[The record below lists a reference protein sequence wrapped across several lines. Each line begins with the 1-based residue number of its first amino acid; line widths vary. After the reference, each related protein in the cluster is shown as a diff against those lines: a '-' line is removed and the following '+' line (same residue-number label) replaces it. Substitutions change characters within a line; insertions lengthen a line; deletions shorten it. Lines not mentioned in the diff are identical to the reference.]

1 MYGPQAAFF
10 SELFD
15 PRSRYSGISAV
26 YQIGVLPSG
35 AIAPAVATALL
46 VWSGSSWPVA
56 AYVAVIALVSVVSLY
71 FLPETYRTNIFG
83 KREPGREG

>member
-1 MYGPQAAFF
+1 
-10 SELFD
+10 
-15 PRSRYSGISAV
+15 V

-71 FLPETYRTNIFG
+71 FAPETYRTNIFG
-83 KREPGREG
+83 KQEHERERQELQEHEVSKPEGQGL